1 METMKCT
8 SCGETV
14 LSTDKFCKQ
23 CGKLPVSERVWIFQ
37 ADPQRYEIIKALE
50 DDEIGGEMHW
60 SVNQYKQEIKKGD
73 TGIIWLSGK
82 EAGIYAIAKI
92 LTDPTVM
99 QEPDAEKKYWIDP
112 EDKDKEGERLNVK
125 MKMKMLSSPLLKEK
139 IKSTNGLQ
147 DTSIFRNPHRTNFP
161 VKPDEWNIIRDL
173 IIWNQ

>member
-23 CGKLPVSERVWIFQ
+23 CGKSPISERVWIFQ
-37 ADPQRYEIIKALE
+37 ADPERYEIIKALK
-50 DDEIGGEMHW
+50 DDEIGDEMHW
-60 SVNQYKQEIKKGD
+60 SVNQYKQEIKKGH
-73 TGIIWLSGK
+73 TGIIWQSGEK
-82 EAGIYAIAKI
+82 AGIYAITKI

-99 QEPDAEKKYWIDP
+99 EESDAEKEYWLDP
-112 EDKDKEGERLNVK
+112 KDEEGAKLRVK
-125 MKMKMLSSPLLKEK
+125 MKITKLRSPLLKEK

-147 DTSIFRNPHRTNFP
+147 YMSIFRSPRGTNFP